1 MLRSRTMPAADEGR
15 NRFSRDIDEG
25 CEEKK

>member
-1 MLRSRTMPAADEGR
+1 MLRSRTMPAADEGW